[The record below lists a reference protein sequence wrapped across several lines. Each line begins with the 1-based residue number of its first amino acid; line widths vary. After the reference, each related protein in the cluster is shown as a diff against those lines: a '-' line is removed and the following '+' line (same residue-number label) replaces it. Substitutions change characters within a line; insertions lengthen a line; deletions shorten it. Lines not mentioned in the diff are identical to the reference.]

1 LKAIS
6 NLAKGIILFAII
18 YFLVFFFAFEISSL
32 RTSFIANHPN
42 SLAANTLNSTLP
54 SPTAQSSSNNIYL
67 LVGEIFVISIIAIL
81 EMRWKLISIIYNYLN
96 ALFKKLHPLLREFL
110 IVSLI
115 IILLYWI
122 MLTSGFFVFI
132 FVAIN
137 FGGVALIDR
146 IFLKKLASAQKIPI
160 FFTFI
165 FFLFA
170 WVLLIV
176 VSVSVNNSYLNLFT
190 DFVYFPLTFLISAIF
205 MRNPTKNVLNTVAFL
220 SSIMVA
226 TFTGFLFTPFF
237 AYILLLIFSIY
248 DFIAV
253 FWTKHMGFMAK
264 KLIAYNIPEVFI
276 IGDLELAKTRIAEL
290 NAGIDKT
297 KIPESIRPLIIGV
310 GDAVLPAV
318 VIAAFVFGKL
328 PIYGLMAAIGASL
341 GIFLNMKVLN
351 KYRSIIPALPLILVG
366 ITIMIGLLWSI
377 SFLA

>member
-1 LKAIS
+1 LTIS

-18 YFLVFFFAFEISSL
+18 YFLVFFFALGISNL
-32 RTSFIANHPN
+32 RTSFITNHPN
-42 SLAANTLNSTLP
+42 SLAANTLNSALP
-54 SPTAQSSSNNIYL
+54 SPTAQSSSHNIYL
-67 LVGEIFVISIIAIL
+67 LVGEIFIISIIAIL
-81 EMRWKLISIIYNYLN
+81 EMRWKLISIALYYIN
-96 ALFKKLHPLLREFL
+96 ALFKKLHYLVRTFL
-110 IVSLI
+110 VAGLV

-132 FVAIN
+132 FVTIN
-137 FGGVALIDR
+137 FGLVALINA
-146 IFLKKLASAQKIPI
+146 IFLRKLTLAQKIPV

-176 VSVSVNNSYLNLFT
+176 VSVSINNPYLNLFT
-190 DFVYFPLTFLISAIF
+190 DFIYFPLTFLISAIF
-205 MRNPTKNVLNTVAFL
+205 MQNPTKNVLNTVAFL

-276 IGDLELAKTRIAEL
+276 IGDLELVKARIAEL

-328 PIYGLMAAIGASL
+328 PMYGLMAAIGASL
-341 GIFLNMKVLN
+341 GIFFNMKVLN
-351 KYRSIIPALPLILVG
+351 RYRGIIPALPLILVG
-366 ITIMIGLLWSI
+366 ITITIGLLWGI